1 MSGSVSIA
9 SGKEDDLLAAV
20 ATVGPISA
28 VVDASSN
35 AFRVCAILGHNLKRL
50 YSIHKDAIRNVYMCV
65 CPECMFVRVFT
76 YLTCLFFLSVYISCH
91 NSLTGYSC

>member
-9 SGKEDDLLAAV
+9 SGNEDDLLAAV

-35 AFRVCAILGHNLKRL
+35 AFRVCVILGHNLKRL
-50 YSIHKDAIRNVYMCV
+50 
-65 CPECMFVRVFT
+65 
-76 YLTCLFFLSVYISCH
+76 
-91 NSLTGYSC
+91 